1 MAGTQK
7 QRDQLIKNLITLQM
21 ESIGKRYLDWI
32 EVDNPREMYV
42 MTEEQYKD
50 FDKKA
55 MYLVK
60 KSKKCNSG
68 IARKAVN
75 EYNQKIGLY
84 VIQPKPAFWERVR
97 KFFVGY

>member
-21 ESIGKRYLDWI
+21 EAIGKRYLDWI
-32 EVDNPREMYV
+32 EVDNRREMYV
-42 MTEEQYKD
+42 MTEEQYKA

-60 KSKKCNSG
+60 KTKKCNSS
-68 IARKAVN
+68 IARKTVN
-75 EYNQKIGLY
+75 EYNQNIGLY
-84 VIQPKPAFWERVR
+84 VLQPKPAFWERVR

>member
-7 QRDQLIKNLITLQM
+7 QRDQLIKNLISLQM
-21 ESIGKRYLDWI
+21 EAIGKKYVDWI
-32 EVDNPREMYV
+32 EVDNPREVYV
-42 MTEEQYKD
+42 MTEEQYRE

-60 KSKKCNSG
+60 KTKKCNSG
-68 IARKAVN
+68 IARKTVN
-75 EYNQKIGLY
+75 EYNQKVGLF
-84 VIQPKPAFWERVR
+84 VIAPKPAWWERLR

>member
-21 ESIGKRYLDWI
+21 ECIGKRYVDWI
-32 EVDNPREMYV
+32 ERDNPRQLY
-42 MTEEQYKD
+42 TITPEQYQE

-55 MYLVK
+55 IYLIK
-60 KSKKCNSG
+60 KTKKCNSG
-68 IARKAVN
+68 IARKTLN
-75 EYNQKIGLY
+75 EFNANIGLE
-84 VIQPKPAFWERVR
+84 IQEPIFTIWDRLR

>member
-21 ESIGKRYLDWI
+21 EAIGKKYVDWI
-32 EVDNPREMYV
+32 EVDNPREVYV
-42 MTEEQYKD
+42 MTEEQYRE

-60 KSKKCNSG
+60 KTKKCNSG
-68 IARKAVN
+68 IARKTVN
-75 EYNQKIGLY
+75 EYNQKVGLF
-84 VIQPKPAFWERVR
+84 VIAPKPAWWERVR

>member
-21 ESIGKRYLDWI
+21 ECIGKRYVDWV
-32 EVDNPREMYV
+32 EVDNPKEMYV
-42 MTEEQYKD
+42 MTEEQYRV

-55 MYLVK
+55 IYLVK
-60 KSKKCNSG
+60 KTKKCNSA
-68 IARKAVN
+68 IARKTVN
-75 EYNQKIGLY
+75 EYNKNIGLY
-84 VIQPKPAFWERVR
+84 VLQPKPAFWERVR

>member
-21 ESIGKRYLDWI
+21 ECIGKRYIDWI
-32 EVDNPREMYV
+32 EVDNPRELYTI
-42 MTEEQYKD
+42 TEEEYRE

-55 MYLVK
+55 IYLIK
-60 KSKKCNSG
+60 KTKKCNSG
-68 IARKAVN
+68 IARKTLN
-75 EYNQKIGLY
+75 EFNAKIGLE
-84 VIQPKPAFWERVR
+84 IHIPMFTIWDRLR

>member
-21 ESIGKRYLDWI
+21 EAIGKRYVDWI

-60 KSKKCNSG
+60 KTKKCNSG
-68 IARKAVN
+68 IARNTVN
-75 EYNQKIGLY
+75 QYNQQVGLF
-84 VIQPKPAFWERVR
+84 VIQPKLSWWERLR
-97 KFFVGY
+97 MFFVGY

>member
-21 ESIGKRYLDWI
+21 ECIGMKYVDWI
-32 EVDNPREMYV
+32 EKDNPRQLYRI
-42 MTEEQYKD
+42 TPEQYRE

-55 MYLVK
+55 IYLIK
-60 KSKKCNSG
+60 KTKKCNSG
-68 IARKAVN
+68 IARKTLN
-75 EYNQKIGLY
+75 EFNANIGLE
-84 VIQPKPAFWERVR
+84 IQEPIFTIWDRLR

>member
-7 QRDQLIKNLITLQM
+7 QRDQLIKNLITIQM
-21 ESIGKRYLDWI
+21 EAIGKKYVDWI

-42 MTEEQYKD
+42 MTEEQYRE

-60 KSKKCNSG
+60 KTKKCNSG
-68 IARKAVN
+68 IARKTVN
-75 EYNQKIGLY
+75 EYNQNIGLY
-84 VIQPKPAFWERVR
+84 VIQPKPAWWERLR

>member
-21 ESIGKRYLDWI
+21 ECIGKKYVDWI
-32 EVDNPREMYV
+32 ERDNPREMYV

-60 KSKKCNSG
+60 KTKKCNSS
-68 IARKAVN
+68 IARKTVN
-75 EYNQKIGLY
+75 EYNQKIGLF
-84 VIQPKPAFWERVR
+84 VIAPKPLWWERVR

>member
-21 ESIGKRYLDWI
+21 ETIGKKYVDWI
-32 EVDNPREMYV
+32 EVDNPRDIYV
-42 MTEEQYKD
+42 MTEEQYRE

-60 KSKKCNSG
+60 KTKKCNSG
-68 IARKAVN
+68 IARKTVN
-75 EYNQKIGLY
+75 EYNQKVGLF
-84 VIQPKPAFWERVR
+84 VIAPKPAWWERLR

>member
-21 ESIGKRYLDWI
+21 ECIGKRYVDWI

-42 MTEEQYKD
+42 MTEEQYKE

-60 KSKKCNSG
+60 KTKKCNSG
-68 IARKAVN
+68 IARKTVN
-75 EYNQKIGLY
+75 EYNQKIGLF
-84 VIQPKPAFWERVR
+84 VIAPKPAWWERLR

>member
-21 ESIGKRYLDWI
+21 ECIGKKYVDWI
-32 EVDNPREMYV
+32 ERDNPRQLY
-42 MTEEQYKD
+42 TITPEQYQE

-55 MYLVK
+55 IYLIK
-60 KSKKCNSG
+60 KTKKCNSG
-68 IARKAVN
+68 IARKTLN
-75 EYNQKIGLY
+75 EFNANIGLE
-84 VIQPKPAFWERVR
+84 IQEPIFTIWDRLR

>member
-21 ESIGKRYLDWI
+21 ECIGKRYVDWI

-42 MTEEQYKD
+42 MTEEQYKE

-60 KSKKCNSG
+60 KTKKCNSG
-68 IARKAVN
+68 IARKTVN
-75 EYNQKIGLY
+75 DYNQKIGLF
-84 VIQPKPAFWERVR
+84 VIAPKPAWWERLR

>member
-21 ESIGKRYLDWI
+21 ECIGKKYVDWI
-32 EVDNPREMYV
+32 EKDNPRQLYSI
-42 MTEEQYKD
+42 TPEQYQN

-55 MYLVK
+55 IYLIK
-60 KSKKCNSG
+60 KTKKCNSG
-68 IARKAVN
+68 IARKTLN
-75 EYNQKIGLY
+75 EFNANIGLE
-84 VIQPKPAFWERVR
+84 IQEPIFTIWDRLR